1 MSISDETLLAGI
13 RQVAAEHLQHDARI
27 EPTTRLVEAMALDSI
42 RMLTLVVELENH
54 FKVMLEEGDE
64 QGIETVA
71 DLMAVLRSRIDA
83 GPEPSGA

>member
-1 MSISDETLLAGI
+1 MSLSDQTLMEGI
-13 RQVAAEHLQHDARI
+13 RLVAAEHLQHEEPI
-27 EPTTRLVEAMALDSI
+27 EPQTRLVEAMALDSI

-71 DLMAVLRSRIDA
+71 DLMQVLRSRME
-83 GPEPSGA
+83 PESA

>member
-1 MSISDETLLAGI
+1 MPVSDQALLQGI
-13 RQVAAEHLQHDARI
+13 RQVAAEHLQHQEPI
-27 EPTTRLVEAMALDSI
+27 EPQTRLVEALALDSI

-71 DLMAVLRSRIDA
+71 DLMAVLRSRM
-83 GPEPSGA
+83 ESEGA

>member
-1 MSISDETLLAGI
+1 MPVSDETLLEGI
-13 RQVAAEHLQHDARI
+13 RLVAAEHLQHQDLI
-27 EPTTRLVEAMALDSI
+27 GPQTRLVEGMALDSI

-71 DLMAVLRSRIDA
+71 DLMKVLRSRME
-83 GPEPSGA
+83 PELA

>member
-1 MSISDETLLAGI
+1 
-13 RQVAAEHLQHDARI
+13 
-27 EPTTRLVEAMALDSI
+27 MALDSI

-71 DLMAVLRSRIDA
+71 DLMAVLRRRMEPA
-83 GPEPSGA
+83 GA